1 MLYYSYSYSIIYACS
16 TQHYQYTELITVD
29 IYVHTCI
36 QINSLN
42 PLGKTLNLW
51 MLRPVMMKKLAIK
64 TIELLDGNEDKEI
77 TRQEFLNA
85 M

>member
-1 MLYYSYSYSIIYACS
+1 
-16 TQHYQYTELITVD
+16 
-29 IYVHTCI
+29 
-36 QINSLN
+36 
-42 PLGKTLNLW
+42 